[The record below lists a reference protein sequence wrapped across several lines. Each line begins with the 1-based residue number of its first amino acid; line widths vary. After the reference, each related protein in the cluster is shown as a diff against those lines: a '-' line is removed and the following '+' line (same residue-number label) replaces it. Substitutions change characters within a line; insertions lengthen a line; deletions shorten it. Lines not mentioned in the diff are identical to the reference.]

1 MKWSSSWFLL
11 LLLFLQPGAA
21 DEVRESNLKHLKS
34 KGFRVASSLPASSH
48 AALQEQ
54 AKGSSFR
61 GAVLRLSSAC
71 QSTLAEILIKR

>member
-34 KGFRVASSLPASSH
+34 KGFRVASSLPASASD
-48 AALQEQ
+48 AITVQP
-54 AKGSSFR
+54 R
-61 GAVLRLSSAC
+61 SSASSSARAIVSATELGT
-71 QSTLAEILIKR
+71 STGARSG